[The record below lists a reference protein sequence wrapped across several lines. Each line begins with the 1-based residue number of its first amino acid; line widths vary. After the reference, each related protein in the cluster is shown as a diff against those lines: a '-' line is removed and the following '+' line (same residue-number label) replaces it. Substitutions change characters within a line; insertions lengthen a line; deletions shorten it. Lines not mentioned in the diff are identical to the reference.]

1 MLPMKHP
8 SAGQTDDII
17 IRSVIMMMDPPHS
30 TIELSTGLREVA
42 KCPEK
47 AQTWAI
53 LDHLRHR
60 YSNMVL
66 TSSRLLCHI
75 LVAVV
80 VTKEH
85 RGEDLG
91 PENPEAADHH
101 GEDENGLAVA
111 EQAALEVGGVI
122 LIIRVVWLQQFSD
135 KTFNILSVK

>member
-1 MLPMKHP
+1 
-8 SAGQTDDII
+8 
-17 IRSVIMMMDPPHS
+17 
-30 TIELSTGLREVA
+30 
-42 KCPEK
+42 
-47 AQTWAI
+47 
-53 LDHLRHR
+53 
-60 YSNMVL
+60 MVL

-80 VTKEH
+80 VPKEH

-122 LIIRVVWLQQFSD
+122 LIIRVVWLQQYSD
-135 KTFNILSVK
+135 KTFNILSFK

>member
-1 MLPMKHP
+1 
-8 SAGQTDDII
+8 
-17 IRSVIMMMDPPHS
+17 
-30 TIELSTGLREVA
+30 
-42 KCPEK
+42 
-47 AQTWAI
+47 
-53 LDHLRHR
+53 
-60 YSNMVL
+60 MVL

-80 VTKEH
+80 VPEEH

-122 LIIRVVWLQQFSD
+122 LIIGVVWLQHKSD
-135 KTFNILSVK
+135 HNILPNEGQKNNLCLPSLSDGRVCSVRCGDGTRYHLRCTSSYHSPPCPCPS